1 MSERVIKLPDVG
13 EGVAEAEV
21 VELMVKVG
29 EPVREGDVLAAV
41 MTDKAT
47 VEIPSPAHGR
57 VSWIGCEVGQK
68 AAVGSELMKIE
79 VGDETDTTR
88 ELAAPTKGAAPADR
102 DGEELQRP
110 PPQPRSAQE
119 PSQLASVESER
130 PQSADPA
137 ASKVPRAAQSLSK
150 APSTDRPVAAPAV
163 RAHARDRGVDLRFV
177 RGSGPAG
184 RILREDVDGYLAGGV
199 QAQAAVHGL
208 AANSAVEEIKII
220 GLRRRIAQRMQDTMR
235 RVPHFSYI
243 EEVDVTDLEALR
255 ADINETRKSGRPRL
269 TILPFLM
276 RALVMVLREFP
287 QMNAR
292 FDDSADILHRY
303 GGAHIGIAI
312 QTPNGL
318 VVAVVRHTEART
330 IWDCASEVQRLTEAA
345 RSGTISH
352 EELTGSTITITSLGA
367 LGGIASTPVIN
378 SPEVAIVGVNKIAI
392 KAVWRG
398 AAFEPRKIMNLSSS
412 FDHRIID
419 GWDAAQFIQ
428 QLRTLLEAPAKI
440 FMET

>member
-13 EGVAEAEV
+13 EGVAEAEI

-47 VEIPSPAHGR
+47 VEIPSPADGR

-79 VGDETDTTR
+79 VGDRAGTIQ
-88 ELAAPTKGAAPADR
+88 ELAARTKGAAPADR
-102 DGEELQRP
+102 HGEQLQRP
-110 PPQPRSAQE
+110 QQHRSAQE
-119 PSQLASVESER
+119 PSQLASDGTER
-130 PQSADPA
+130 PQPVDPA
-137 ASKVPRAAQSLSK
+137 DAKVPRAAQSLTQ
-150 APSTDRPVAAPAV
+150 AGSTHRPVAAPAV
-163 RAHARDRGVDLRFV
+163 RAHARDHGVDLRFV

-184 RILREDVDGYLAGGV
+184 RILREDVDHYLAGGV
-199 QAQAAVHGL
+199 QAQAGAQGL
-208 AANSAVEEIKII
+208 AANTAVEEIKII
-220 GLRRRIAQRMQDTMR
+220 GLRRRIAHRLQDTMQR
-235 RVPHFSYI
+235 IPHFSYI

-269 TILPFLM
+269 TVLPFLM
-276 RALVMVLREFP
+276 RALVMALREFP
-287 QMNAR
+287 QLNAR
-292 FDDSADILHRY
+292 FDDSAGILHRY

-318 VVAVVRHTEART
+318 VVAVVRHAEART

-345 RSGTISH
+345 RSGTIAR

-378 SPEVAIVGVNKIAI
+378 SPEVAIVGVNKISI
-392 KAVWRG
+392 KPVWRG

-428 QLRTLLEAPAKI
+428 HLRSLLEAPAKI

>member
-1 MSERVIKLPDVG
+1 MGEHIVKLPDIG

-21 VELMVKVG
+21 VELPVKIG
-29 EPVREGDVLAAV
+29 DLVREGDVLLSV

-47 VEIPSPAHGR
+47 VEIPSPADGR

-68 AAVGSELMKIE
+68 ATVGSELIRLE
-79 VGDETDTTR
+79 LSAADANRSPPARGQDVTAEERGPLPTAVPR
-88 ELAAPTKGAAPADR
+88 RPQLAANTAPHVAR
-102 DGEELQRP
+102 RAVSP
-110 PPQPRSAQE
+110 
-119 PSQLASVESER
+119 V
-130 PQSADPA
+130 
-137 ASKVPRAAQSLSK
+137 VPGN
-150 APSTDRPVAAPAV
+150 STDRPLAAPAV
-163 RAHARDRGVDLRFV
+163 RAHARDHGVDLRFV

-184 RILREDVDGYLAGGV
+184 RILREDVDAYTASSGQDQVPAS
-199 QAQAAVHGL
+199 GL
-208 AANSAVEEIKII
+208 SPNTAVEEIKIT

-255 ADINETRKSGRPRL
+255 ADVNETRKSGRPRL
-269 TILPFLM
+269 TVLPFLM
-276 RALVMVLREFP
+276 RALVMALHDHP

-292 FDDSADILHRY
+292 FDDGTDTLYRH

-318 VVAVVRHTEART
+318 VVAVVHHAEART
-330 IWDCASEVQRLTEAA
+330 IWDCAVEVQRLTESA
-345 RSGTISH
+345 RSGTISQ

-367 LGGIASTPVIN
+367 LGGFASTPVIN
-378 SPEVAIVGVNKIAI
+378 SPEVAIVGVNKITTR
-392 KAVWRG
+392 AVWRG

-412 FDHRIID
+412 FDHRIVD

-428 QLRTLLEAPAKI
+428 RLRSLLEAPAKI